1 MPQLSLKIPCIILLF
16 SVIAVIGGVGYLT
29 HRQGV
34 WRFNNPSLAEH
45 PVQGL
50 DVSHHQGVI
59 DWGAVPKDRIQFV
72 YIKASEGGD
81 HKDRRFPDN
90 WSGAR
95 ARGFKVGAYHFFTL
109 CKPGAEQA
117 ENFLSVLPRD
127 EDALPPV
134 IDLEFVGNCAARPPR
149 GEFLKELN
157 EYARRVEEFSGK
169 KPVLYTTY
177 EFYDAYL
184 KGSDFESYPFWV
196 RDVFKKPDSQIF
208 PRWALWQYADN
219 ALIPGV
225 NTPVDMNVAA
235 PGFPGL

>member
-1 MPQLSLKIPCIILLF
+1 MLPLLF
-16 SVIAVIGGVGYLT
+16 KGFAILILTAFVLGGAYLT
-29 HRQGV
+29 YTDGY
-34 WRFNNPSLAEH
+34 WRFNNPSFAEY

-59 DWGAVPKDRIQFV
+59 DWGNVPKDRVQFV

-81 HKDRRFPDN
+81 HKDRRFLEN

-95 ARGFKVGAYHFFTL
+95 AHKFKTGAYHFFTL
-109 CKPGAEQA
+109 CKLGREQA
-117 ENFLSVLPRD
+117 ENFVSIVPLD

-149 GEFLKELN
+149 GDFLRELSD
-157 EYARRVEEFSGK
+157 YAQRVDEFSGN

-177 EFYDAYL
+177 EFYDSYL

-196 RDVFKKPDSQIF
+196 RDVFKKPDPEIF
-208 PRWALWQYADN
+208 PRWVLWQYADN
-219 ALIPGV
+219 ALVPGID
-225 NTPVDMNVAA
+225 TPVDVNVAA